1 MSSADQI
8 TEMPQPVLSAAT
20 QEEEEVLHA
29 SIKAGSVAQIVVAVI
44 AVLGLM
50 YLLKVVMV
58 TTLSAV
64 LVTFILEP
72 VVHGLAR
79 LKIPRPVA
87 SMIAVVLIVALILG
101 LAYFFYN
108 RAVDFAT
115 ELPNYSGRIRG
126 ALAKFRYQTSKIEE
140 STRSVMAPAKTKQP
154 PVPVEVQEAPA
165 LSHVISDGYG
175 GWADILLAVSFV
187 PFLAYF
193 MLTWKD
199 HVHNAT
205 VRMFPKEH
213 RLLAHRTV
221 ARISNMI
228 RSFLVGNLTV
238 GLINS
243 AVSILVFWIVGI
255 PYFYFLGLISGFA
268 SLIPYLGLLL
278 ALLPPLAGGIGALSN
293 RGAVIVVVTV
303 AGLHLVT
310 MNVLYPKMVGKRL
323 RLNPLAVAL
332 ALLFWGWIWGAMGL
346 ILAVPVA
353 GASKIICDHVDSL
366 RGLGDWL
373 GE

>member
-1 MSSADQI
+1 
-8 TEMPQPVLSAAT
+8 
-20 QEEEEVLHA
+20 
-29 SIKAGSVAQIVVAVI
+29 
-44 AVLGLM
+44 
-50 YLLKVVMV
+50 
-58 TTLSAV
+58 
-64 LVTFILEP
+64 
-72 VVHGLAR
+72 
-79 LKIPRPVA
+79 
-87 SMIAVVLIVALILG
+87 
-101 LAYFFYN
+101 
-108 RAVDFAT
+108 
-115 ELPNYSGRIRG
+115 
-126 ALAKFRYQTSKIEE
+126 
-140 STRSVMAPAKTKQP
+140 
-154 PVPVEVQEAPA
+154 
-165 LSHVISDGYG
+165 
-175 GWADILLAVSFV
+175 
-187 PFLAYF
+187 
-193 MLTWKD
+193 
-199 HVHNAT
+199 
-205 VRMFPKEH
+205 MFPKEH